1 MSGDDEAVLRA
12 RLQALA
18 PADRIAIL
26 RQVLALFIDG
36 SAVPVPEEQPAAPR
50 RTHNSKAVILAA
62 PEICQRLKISQRTL
76 YRRLATDWAEGYWFF
91 KIHDKWHIRE
101 SHLEEL
107 IGLMETGQIKM

>member
-1 MSGDDEAVLRA
+1 MSDTLNDSIEYAGNTDKKKR
-12 RLQALA
+12 
-18 PADRIAIL
+18 PY
-26 RQVLALFIDG
+26 
-36 SAVPVPEEQPAAPR
+36 
-50 RTHNSKAVILAA
+50 NSKAVILNAT
-62 PEICQRLKISQRTL
+62 EICQRLKISQRTL